1 MRSLSGLDAAFIY
14 LENARSPM
22 HIGGVYLLDAADAPA
37 GFGYEHFCR
46 HIKSRLA
53 LAPMLRERLLE
64 VPLHM
69 THPQWIR
76 DPDFELSF
84 HLPHWAL
91 PAPGGIEEL
100 REMAAQSFSRP
111 LNRSRPL
118 WELAFVEGVDGFPG
132 LAAGSWAMISK
143 VHHAAI
149 DGGSGAE
156 LMGVLMDLDRK
167 PRAIP
172 IDDDWQP
179 EEVPST
185 ARLALNAAARL
196 GWKART
202 LPGLMKEVGSGAAR
216 LYGVSRVKKLRPP
229 TLPLSA
235 PQSRFNA
242 PVSARRTFWAV
253 DLSLDR
259 IKAIKRAA
267 KGTTVNDV
275 VLAVCSGGL
284 RAYLEEKDDLPG
296 KSLVAMAPISV
307 RAKNQRGSGG
317 NQVSAMLVGLATDQ
331 QDPIRRLHQIH
342 ANASSSKAYSGA
354 LPAHKLIEL
363 IPTQTAALAARL
375 YSRTSLGDGRRPFFN
390 LVITNV
396 PGPQQ
401 PLYLGGA
408 RVLGSYGT
416 APLID
421 GLGLI
426 LVIFSYAGRLS
437 IGITSCASIVPDP
450 ERLGLMLERSLEEL
464 ETALELSL
472 VPPPET
478 HANGGRDDAQ
488 ATAGDSSLA
497 GQLARAKRCA
507 DQLENYLKE
516 QS

>member
-22 HIGGVYLLDAADAPA
+22 HIGGVYLLDASDAPA
-37 GFGYEHFCR
+37 DFGYQRFCQ
-46 HIKSRLA
+46 HIKSRLP

-69 THPQWIR
+69 THPQWLN

-91 PAPGGIEEL
+91 PAPGGLDEL

-118 WELAFVEGVDGFPG
+118 WELAFVEGINTVPG
-132 LAAGSWAMISK
+132 LAPGSWAMISK

-156 LMGVLMDLDRK
+156 LMGVLMDLTRD
-167 PRAIP
+167 PRP
-172 IDDDWQP
+172 VPDDDGWEP
-179 EEVPST
+179 DELPST
-185 ARLALNAAARL
+185 ARLAVNAAARL

-202 LPGLMKEVGSGAAR
+202 LPGLIKELGSGAAR
-216 LYGVSRVKKLRPP
+216 LYGVSRVKKLKPP

-242 PVSARRTFWAV
+242 PVSAKRSFAAV
-253 DLSLDR
+253 DLPLAQ
-259 IKAIKRAA
+259 IKTIKNRV
-267 KGTTVNDV
+267 KGATVNDV
-275 VLAVCSGGL
+275 VLAICSGGL
-284 RAYLEEKDDLPG
+284 RAYLKEKDDLPD
-296 KSLVAMAPISV
+296 KPLVAMAPISV
-307 RAKNQRGSGG
+307 RTRNQRGTGG
-317 NQVSAMLVGLATDQ
+317 NQVSAMLVGLETHLD
-331 QDPIRRLHQIH
+331 DPLARLKQIH
-342 ANASSSKAYSGA
+342 TNASSSKAYSGA
-354 LPAHKLIEL
+354 LPAHRLIEL

-396 PGPQQ
+396 PGPQK

-408 RVLGSYGT
+408 KVLGTYGT

-450 ERLGLMLERSLEEL
+450 ERLGQLLRGSLEEL
-464 ETALELSL
+464 EAALDLKEDEPLSSSTDAPSTPQRSELK
-472 VPPPET
+472 
-478 HANGGRDDAQ
+478 D
-488 ATAGDSSLA
+488 
-497 GQLARAKRCA
+497 QLDKLQNCA
-507 DQLENYLKE
+507 DQLESYLKE
-516 QS
+516 QT